1 MRTLPML
8 VGGGMSRLV
17 VSLLLFLTLGAGA
30 RAQGWSTDPQ
40 TPAGWAWK
48 QIQAGQFADF
58 NDHCGKTLDALKP
71 DGWKDPCRQIPAQF
85 LIDILVNP
93 KWKGQVDRHGVR
105 LLGVHIGDDIDLSD
119 ADIEPEVWLHVSRID
134 GNVYLNDSHLKRLF
148 SLYGSFVGKSF
159 VAYRVNAE
167 SDLLLRSGAYFADDV
182 SLVGARIGG
191 ALDVNSAHF
200 AKTLTL
206 NSADIRGNLLM
217 DSGIFDGPV
226 NANSASVHGNL
237 FMRSN
242 ARFGGPVDLVVAKVD
257 GNLEMETATFTQRLT
272 ANSLSVKGSLF
283 MREHAV
289 FDAGADLTNAT
300 VEGDAVMEGSFFRG
314 ELTANS
320 LNVLGTLNMGDHAA
334 FAGDVILIG
343 AKIGRGVDMD
353 ASVFSRS
360 MNADSATIQGGLF
373 MRDGAFFG
381 GNIVLVAA
389 KVGLLQL
396 RSATVSSIDMSDLAG
411 SAGSELELTGLTWRC
426 TPNLS
431 MPVPKDTT
439 PRQPYTWPLGDPAWR
454 TFDQCN
460 GPGQSAPRLVLR
472 NVRVESFQD
481 TADSWPPSLDLE
493 GFHYDRLGGLN
504 GSGRFDMR
512 QRTPEE
518 WIDWLQ
524 RDSTFSP
531 QPYAQ
536 LASVLSAA
544 GRRETAESILY
555 AGNDTERN
563 EVWNRPD
570 VWSWRWFWHDF
581 WTWAWRSVFAG
592 VAGYGVGMYT
602 FRVLWWVI
610 ILTAAGWAALWFSP
624 YARDRSPG
632 WRLGASLHRLLPIVE
647 LNKEFKDFFDNTD
660 EPGKP
665 VKLHRWQMAFFSFMA
680 LAGWVLGFF
689 LLAAMGVLTGK

>member
-1 MRTLPML
+1 
-8 VGGGMSRLV
+8 MSRLV
-17 VSLLLFLTLGAGA
+17 VSLLLFLTLGAGV

-40 TPAGWAWK
+40 TPTGWAWK
-48 QIQAGQFADF
+48 QIQAGQLADF

-85 LIDILVNP
+85 LIDILINP

-105 LLGVHIGDDIDLSD
+105 LLGVHFGDDIDLSD
-119 ADIEPEVWLHVSRID
+119 ADIDPEVWLHISRID

-200 AKTLTL
+200 AKMLTV
-206 NSADIRGNLLM
+206 NSADIRGNFLM

-237 FMRSN
+237 FMRGN

-257 GNLEMETATFTQRLT
+257 GNLEMETATFAQRLT

-283 MREHAV
+283 MRDHAV

-300 VEGDAVMEGSFFRG
+300 VEGDAEMEGSYFRG

-320 LNVLGTLNMGDHAA
+320 LSVLGTLNMGDHAA
-334 FAGDVILIG
+334 FAGDVILVG
-343 AKIGRGVDMD
+343 AKIGRGVNMD
-353 ASVFSRS
+353 TGVFSRS

-373 MRDGAFFG
+373 MRDGAYFG
-381 GNIVLVAA
+381 GSIVLVAA
-389 KVGLLQL
+389 KVGLLEL

-411 SAGSELELTGLTWRC
+411 TAGSELELTGLTWRC
-426 TPNLS
+426 TPS
-431 MPVPKDTT
+431 PGTSVAQDTT
-439 PRQPYTWPLGDPAWR
+439 PRPPYTWPLGDPAWR

-472 NVRVESFQD
+472 NVRVEVVSGHRQLL
-481 TADSWPPSLDLE
+481 AAEPRSGGISLRPPRRPE
-493 GFHYDRLGGLN
+493 
-504 GSGRFDMR
+504 R
-512 QRTPEE
+512 QRTLRHAPA
-518 WIDWLQ
+518 DARGMDRLAAARSDLQ
-524 RDSTFSP
+524 
-531 QPYAQ
+531 
-536 LASVLSAA
+536 SAA
-544 GRRETAESILY
+544 LRPARLGAERRRAAQTAESILY
-555 AGNDTERN
+555 AGDDAERN
-563 EVWNRPD
+563 EVWKRPD

-624 YARDRSPG
+624 YARDRTPG